1 MDNDDLPVGRVLSRR
16 EVLTLLGTTG
26 AAVLVGCSVG
36 QSGGASGGIDGSTG
50 GAVTY
55 PSCIVTPELTE
66 GPYFVDE
73 NLDRSDLR
81 TDTQT
86 GEVKEGA
93 PLALA
98 LRVFEIGNGC
108 EPLANAQ
115 VDVWHCDALGVYS
128 GVRDRSFDTTGQN
141 WLRGYQVTD
150 DNGEVRFITV
160 YPGWYQGR
168 AVHIHFKV
176 RGELGGRNVEFTSQF
191 FFDED
196 VTDVIHAREPYASKG
211 YRTLK
216 NEQDGIF
223 RQGGAGLLLE
233 PTGTEGGYMASF
245 DIGLYTG

>member
-1 MDNDDLPVGRVLSRR
+1 MDNDDLPVGRVMTRR
-16 EVLTLLGTTG
+16 EVLALLGVAGVAVASRSLGQTG
-26 AAVLVGCSVG
+26 AGG
-36 QSGGASGGIDGSTG
+36 TETSGGGE
-50 GAVTY
+50 Y

-81 TDTQT
+81 SDTET

-93 PLALA
+93 PLVLA
-98 LRVFEIGNGC
+98 LRVFEIGGGC

-128 GVRDRSFDTTGQN
+128 DVRDRSFDTTGQN

-150 DNGEVRFITV
+150 DDGTVRFTTV
-160 YPGWYQGR
+160 YPGWYRGR

-176 RGELGGRNVEFTSQF
+176 RGELAGESVEFTSQF

-196 VTDVIHAREPYASKG
+196 VTDVVHAREPYASKG
-211 YRTLK
+211 YRTLL
-216 NEQDGIF
+216 NERDGIF
-223 RQGGAGLLLE
+223 QRGGEQLLLA
-233 PTGTEGGYMASF
+233 PTASSDGYTASF
-245 DIGLYTG
+245 DIGLYTP

>member
-16 EVLTLLGTTG
+16 EVLALLGTTG
-26 AAVLVGCSVG
+26 AVALVGFSAG
-36 QSGGASGGIDGSTG
+36 QTTG
-50 GAVTY
+50 GGTGGVAY

-73 NLDRSDLR
+73 NLDRSDIR
-81 TDTQT
+81 TDTET
-86 GEVKEGA
+86 GEVKAGV
-93 PLALA
+93 PLVLA

-108 EPLANAQ
+108 APLANAQ

-128 GVRDRSFDTTGQN
+128 GVQDPGFNTVGKN

-150 DNGEVRFITV
+150 DNGEVRFLTI

-176 RGELGGRNVEFTSQF
+176 RGELAGRNVEFASQF
-191 FFDED
+191 FFDES
-196 VTDVIHAREPYASKG
+196 VTDVVHEQEPYASRG
-211 YRTLK
+211 YRTLL

-223 RQGGAGLLLE
+223 RRGGEGLLLE
-233 PTGTEGGYMASF
+233 PTQTADGYTASF
-245 DIGLYTG
+245 DIGLYTD

>member
-16 EVLTLLGTTG
+16 EVLALMGTTG
-26 AAVLVGCSVG
+26 AVALIGFSVG
-36 QSGGASGGIDGSTG
+36 QTTG
-50 GAVTY
+50 GNTGGEVAY

-73 NLDRSDLR
+73 NLNRSDIR
-81 TDTQT
+81 TDTET

-93 PLALA
+93 PLELA

-108 EPLANAQ
+108 APLANAQ

-128 GVRDRSFDTTGQN
+128 GVQDRSFDTTGQN

-150 DNGEVRFITV
+150 DNGEVRFTTI

-168 AVHIHFKV
+168 AVHVHFKV
-176 RGELGGRNVEFTSQF
+176 RGELAGQNVEFTSQF

-196 VTDVIHAREPYASKG
+196 VTDVVHAQEPYVSKG
-211 YRTLK
+211 YRTLL

-223 RQGGAGLLLE
+223 RQGGEGLLLT
-233 PTGTEGGYMASF
+233 PTQTSDGYTASF
-245 DIGLYTG
+245 DIGLYTD

>member
-16 EVLTLLGTTG
+16 EVLALLGTTG
-26 AAVLVGCSVG
+26 AAALIGLSVG
-36 QSGGASGGIDGSTG
+36 QTG
-50 GAVTY
+50 GTGGTGGVAY

-73 NLDRSDLR
+73 NLNRSDIR
-81 TDTQT
+81 TDTET
-86 GEVKEGA
+86 GEVKEGV
-93 PLALA
+93 PLELT

-108 EPLANAQ
+108 APLANAQ

-128 GVRDRSFDTTGQN
+128 DVQDPGFNTVGQN

-176 RGELGGRNVEFTSQF
+176 RGELGGQNVEFTSQF

-196 VTDVIHAREPYASKG
+196 VTDVVHAQEPYVSKG
-211 YRTLK
+211 YRTLL

-223 RQGGAGLLLE
+223 RRGGEGLLLE
-233 PTGTEGGYMASF
+233 PAQTSDGYTASF
-245 DIGLYTG
+245 DIGLYTD